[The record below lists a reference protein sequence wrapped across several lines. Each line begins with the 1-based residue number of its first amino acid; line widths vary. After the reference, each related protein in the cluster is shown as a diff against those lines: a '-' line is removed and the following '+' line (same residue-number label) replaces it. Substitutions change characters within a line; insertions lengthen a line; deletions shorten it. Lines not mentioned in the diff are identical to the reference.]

1 MMALTRDG
9 RVGIGT
15 TTPQSKL
22 DISAQDGL
30 RIRGYQPYLTL
41 TDANAGDARTV
52 IQNANGNFA
61 LFTAADLPS
70 GIPTLTINP
79 SSGLFA
85 QNQSTAANATA
96 VLGEI
101 TSSSPGSLRQQSRG
115 STTASVTMVWVCG
128 VSNTGT
134 AIGVYGSA
142 SNGAG
147 VYAVS
152 STGYGL
158 LAGST
163 YGVGIKGLTGG
174 AYSVVGQNY
183 NSGNTFGALGYHGD
197 FPSSNQSAGV
207 FAYADGSNA
216 IGGALGCRQQCYTQR
231 TFQGT
236 VFVGGD
242 LFVVGT
248 FSVTGEKNF
257 MIDHPLDPANKYLI
271 HSCVESPDRMNIYN
285 GNVTTDASGLATV
298 ELPSYFEAL
307 NIDYRYQLTVIGQF
321 AQAIVESEIQNN
333 RFTIRTDKPNVKVSW
348 QVTGVRNDAYAKAH
362 PMVVEKEKD
371 VKDRGKYLM
380 PELFGQPPEKGIHY
394 MPPSRLP
401 GPEKVPPAGG
411 QNK

>member
-1 MMALTRDG
+1 MLNSPG
-9 RVGIGT
+9 GNVGIGT
-15 TTPQSKL
+15 TTPVAKL
-22 DISAQDGL
+22 DVLSTSTF
-30 RIRGYQPYLTL
+30 YPS
-41 TDANAGDARTV
+41 
-52 IQNANGNFA
+52 IQ
-61 LFTAADLPS
+61 
-70 GIPTLTINP
+70 GI
-79 SSGLFA
+79 
-85 QNQSTAANATA
+85 NQSTGIDAVG

-101 TSSSPGSLRQQSRG
+101 TSSSPG
-115 STTASVTMVWVCG
+115 ASSVAVKGINNGLGDNGVGVWG
-128 VSNTGT
+128 EQHGNGY
-134 AIGVYGSA
+134 GVYGSA

-174 AYSVVGQNY
+174 AYSVLGQNY

-197 FPSSNQSAGV
+197 FPSSNLSAGV

-216 IGGALGCRQQCYTQR
+216 IGVLSVAANNANAA

-257 MIDHPLDPANKYLI
+257 MIDHPLDPANKYLL

-285 GNVTTDASGLATV
+285 GNITTDATGLATV

-394 MPPSRLP
+394 MQPSRLP